1 MCVKLKKDL
10 ADTDTCTGG
19 LARTWRSR
27 IAEWGPGFF
36 NLAASYNLKLGVKRY
51 RRYPFR
57 LCESREML
65 SLTVFAVFSG
75 QRVSIEIL
83 LTIVL

>member
-36 NLAASYNLKLGVKRY
+36 NLAASYKLGVK
-51 RRYPFR
+51 RYPFR